1 MQRSLLNNKDLWS
14 GLMLVA
20 LGAVAVVIARDYPF
34 GTALRMG
41 PGYFPTVLGAVLVLF
56 GLWFVAKGLRG
67 SEAIE
72 PGWSLRA
79 LIVIPLS
86 LVLFGLLMS
95 YTGFVPA
102 LAVLVFGSSL
112 ASSEF
117 RLIEVVLLTIGLTV
131 GCIVVFIWGLGLP
144 YPLFAEY

>member
-1 MQRSLLNNKDLWS
+1 MQRGLLNNKDLWS

-20 LGAVAVVIARDYPF
+20 LGVIAVVIARDYPF

-41 PGYFPTVLGAVLVLF
+41 PGYFPTVLGSVLVLF

-67 SEAIE
+67 GEAIE

-117 RLIEVVLLTIGLTV
+117 RLVEVVLLTVGLTI
-131 GCIVVFIWGLGLP
+131 GCIAVFIWGLGLP